1 MSAGEPIPGANV
13 FWMNTT
19 NGVTT
24 NEDGNFSIHKPARSH
39 MLVVSFIGF
48 ENDTIHVDKGNQ
60 QLDIVLREG
69 VELSE
74 VNVVTRK
81 LGTMKLRTSVIY
93 RNMRS
98 HTFSHGRRHPGI
110 PYRNRWAGGS
120 QCQAPSRYHPAVRT
134 CPLPSG

>member
-1 MSAGEPIPGANV
+1 MKYIFLLISLFTFNFLQAQVTGVVKDAAGEPIPGANV

-69 VELSE
+69 VDE
-74 VNVVTRK
+74 TA
-81 LGTMKLRTSVIY
+81 
-93 RNMRS
+93 
-98 HTFSHGRRHPGI
+98 H
-110 PYRNRWAGGS
+110 
-120 QCQAPSRYHPAVRT
+120 QCDE
-134 CPLPSG
+134 

>member
-1 MSAGEPIPGANV
+1 MKYIFLLISLFTFNFLQAQVTGVVKDAAGELFRSECV
-13 FWMNTT
+13 LMNTT

-74 VNVVTRK
+74 VNVVTANWE
-81 LGTMKLRTSVIY
+81 L
-93 RNMRS
+93 
-98 HTFSHGRRHPGI
+98 
-110 PYRNRWAGGS
+110 
-120 QCQAPSRYHPAVRT
+120 
-134 CPLPSG
+134 